1 VSIISTRFDQALRA
15 QIVQQARTVI
25 DSAQARTRKRLRRRV
40 FLWLALPVALGGLV
54 LAPSE
59 AARPR
64 SRVAFAQGNVIS
76 AESQG
81 LGGGV
86 EELLPPSPP
95 PVPGQGQQSPISI
108 EPEDLVARDPEPTA
122 ARPLSRQ
129 QADAK
134 PCATCGK
141 EDAATAGTDASHELA
156 TEELLPETEDVP
168 AEEPRVPTARVLNMG
183 SRFDAVLDLPTQT
196 GAAGAPVA
204 AVVAADV
211 SDSHGVVL
219 PAGARVVG
227 EAFAT
232 TADDRVHMAV
242 TAVVI
247 DGKTIRLHGLALGP
261 DGTFGVAGKV
271 VRKGSK
277 KKAGAGRVLGAV
289 GSAISFGLIG
299 GRAGLIDSTAAEFA
313 RDAGR
318 SLSGLEAAWQRSDK
332 VVRVP
337 AGTRL
342 TIYVREDATF

>member
-1 VSIISTRFDQALRA
+1 MSIISSRFDEALRA
-15 QIVQQARTVI
+15 QIVQQARTVM
-25 DSAQARTRKRLRRRV
+25 DSAQARTRKRVRRRL
-40 FLWLALPVALGGLV
+40 FLWLALPAALGGLV
-54 LAPSE
+54 LAPGE

-95 PVPGQGQQSPISI
+95 PAAAHVQDPPISI
-108 EPEDLVARDPEPTA
+108 EPKDLVAHEPEAKATRPLPRHDAA
-122 ARPLSRQ
+122 ARS
-129 QADAK
+129 
-134 PCATCGK
+134 CATCGN
-141 EDAATAGTDASHELA
+141 EDAPAADIGASHELA
-156 TEELLPETEDVP
+156 TEELLPETEAV
-168 AEEPRVPTARVLNMG
+168 ASEEPRAPVARVLNMG
-183 SRFDAVLDLPTQT
+183 SRFEAALDLPVQT

-232 TADDRVHMAV
+232 TADDRVQMAV

-247 DGKTIRLHGLALGP
+247 NGKTFRLQGLALGP

-271 VRKGSK
+271 ARKGSK

-289 GSAISFGLIG
+289 GSAISFGLLG
-299 GRAGLIDSTAAEFA
+299 GRGGLIDSTAAELA

-318 SLSGLEAAWQRSDK
+318 SLGGLEAAWQRSDK

-342 TIYVREDATF
+342 TVYVREDATF